1 MFQNISQFTDLNS
14 DDSFDETD
22 DVEDSLSV
30 AFLKSIIVTPPLS
43 GKNVEPVVMVSNV
56 KRDLSKVFVEVAKI
70 EAKKRL

>member
-30 AFLKSIIVTPPLS
+30 AFLKSIIVTSPLS

-56 KRDLSKVFVEVAKI
+56 KRNLSKVFDEVAEI

>member
-56 KRDLSKVFVEVAKI
+56 KRNLSKVFDEVAEI